1 MSAVSAGGVITL
13 TAQIKQNAV
22 VGTIVPCNIKWST
35 TVAAQN
41 EVIIPIS
48 EMWLLTDC
56 YVTSKA
62 NGGED
67 QDAQLRFKKDSDRLM
82 DTSEILVTVVTSSN
96 ARPNGL
102 HGNLQYEGGTH
113 MQVEA
118 TNNVQTDQANRNIRA
133 YCPFEKMG

>member
-1 MSAVSAGGVITL
+1 MSAVSAGGTITL
-13 TAQIKQNAV
+13 TATIPNASPI
-22 VGTIVPCNIKWST
+22 GTIVPCNIKWST

-41 EVIIPIS
+41 EVIVPIS

-56 YVTSKA
+56 YVTSTS
-62 NGGED
+62 NGGG
-67 QDAQLRFKKDSDRLM
+67 QADAQLRFKKDSDRLM
-82 DTSEILVTVVTSSN
+82 DTSEILTTVVTSSN

-118 TNNVQTDQANRNIRA
+118 TNNVLTDAARSIRA

>member
-1 MSAVSAGGVITL
+1 MSAVSAGGTITL
-13 TAQIKQNAV
+13 TAAFVANAE
-22 VGTIVPCNIKWST
+22 VGTIVPCNIKWTT
-35 TVAAQN
+35 TVAAEN

-56 YVTSKA
+56 YVTSAA
-62 NGGED
+62 NGGGD
-67 QDAQLRFKKDSDRLM
+67 FDAQLRFKKDSDRLM
-82 DTSEILVTVVTSSN
+82 DTSEILKTVVTSSN

-118 TNNVQTDQANRNIRA
+118 TNNVKHTSAANIRA

>member
-1 MSAVSAGGVITL
+1 MSAVSAGGTITL
-13 TAQIKQNAV
+13 AAAFTANV
-22 VGTIVPCNIKWST
+22 PVGTIVPCNIKWST
-35 TVAAQN
+35 TVSAEN

-56 YVTSKA
+56 YVTSA
-62 NGGED
+62 TNAGD
-67 QDAQLRFKKDSDRLM
+67 QADVQLRFKKDSDRLM
-82 DTSEILVTVVTSSN
+82 DTSEILGTVLTSSN

-118 TNNVQTDQANRNIRA
+118 TNNVQTTAIRNIRA

>member
-1 MSAVSAGGVITL
+1 MSAVSAGGTITL
-13 TAQIKQNAV
+13 TATFATNV
-22 VGTIVPCNIKWST
+22 PVGTIVPCNIKWST
-35 TVAAQN
+35 TVSAEN

-48 EMWLLTDC
+48 EMWLITDC
-56 YVTSKA
+56 YVTSNTNA
-62 NGGED
+62 AD
-67 QDAQLRFKKDSDRLM
+67 PLDVQLRFKKDSDRLM
-82 DTSEILVTVVTSSN
+82 DTSEILVTVLTTAN

-118 TNNVQTDQANRNIRA
+118 TNNVQNNTAPKVRA

>member
-13 TAQIKQNAV
+13 TADFTASAP

-35 TVAAQN
+35 TVSAEN
-41 EVIIPIS
+41 EIIIPIS

-56 YVTSKA
+56 YVTSIGNA
-62 NGGED
+62 GND
-67 QDAQLRFKKDSDRLM
+67 VDCQLRFKKDSDRLM
-82 DTSEILVTVVTSSN
+82 DTSEILATVVTSYN

-118 TNNVQTDQANRNIRA
+118 TNNVLSTTARKIRA

>member
-1 MSAVSAGGVITL
+1 MSAVSAGGTISISGTFS
-13 TAQIKQNAV
+13 ANAV
-22 VGTIVPCNIKWST
+22 IGTIVSSSIKWTT
-35 TVAAQN
+35 TVSAQN

-48 EMWLLTDC
+48 EMWLITDC
-56 YVTSKA
+56 YVTSAA
-62 NGGED
+62 NGGGSAD
-67 QDAQLRFKKDSDRLM
+67 VQLRFKKDNDRLM
-82 DTSEILVTVVTSSN
+82 DTSEILATVLTTAN

-118 TNNVQTDQANRNIRA
+118 TNNVAVGGSNQAYKA

>member
-1 MSAVSAGGVITL
+1 MSAVSAGGTISISGTFKANSVI
-13 TAQIKQNAV
+13 
-22 VGTIVPCNIKWST
+22 GTIVASSIKWTT

-48 EMWLLTDC
+48 EMWLITDC
-56 YVTSKA
+56 YCTTAA
-62 NGGED
+62 NAGD
-67 QDAQLRFKKDSDRLM
+67 TDDIQLRFKKDNDRLM
-82 DTSEILVTVVTSSN
+82 DTSEILATVLTSSN

-113 MQVEA
+113 MQVEG
-118 TNNVQTDQANRNIRA
+118 TNNNTIGGSDNAYKA

>member
-1 MSAVSAGGVITL
+1 LSAVSAGGTISL
-13 TAQIKQNAV
+13 TATIKNTSPI
-22 VGTIVPCNIKWST
+22 GTIVPCNIKWST
-35 TVAAQN
+35 TISAEN

-48 EMWLLTDC
+48 EMWLITDC
-56 YVTSKA
+56 YVTSAA
-62 NGGED
+62 NGGGTAD
-67 QDAQLRFKKDSDRLM
+67 VQLRFKKDSDRLM
-82 DTSEILVTVVTSSN
+82 DTSEILGTVVTTFN

-118 TNNVQTDQANRNIRA
+118 TNNVQHTSAANIRA

>member
-1 MSAVSAGGVITL
+1 MSAVSAGGTITL
-13 TAQIKQNAV
+13 TAAFTNGAP

-35 TVAAQN
+35 TVSAEN

-56 YVTSKA
+56 YVTSA
-62 NGGED
+62 TNAGD
-67 QDAQLRFKKDSDRLM
+67 QADVQLRFKKDSDRLM
-82 DTSEILVTVVTSSN
+82 DTSEILGTVLTSSN

-118 TNNVQTDQANRNIRA
+118 TNNVQTNVADRSIRA

>member
-1 MSAVSAGGVITL
+1 MSAVSAGGTITL
-13 TAQIKQNAV
+13 TAAFGASAPI
-22 VGTIVPCNIKWST
+22 GTIVPCKIKWST
-35 TVAAQN
+35 TVSAEN

-48 EMWLLTDC
+48 EMWLITDC
-56 YVTSKA
+56 YVTSNA
-62 NGGED
+62 NAGD
-67 QDAQLRFKKDSDRLM
+67 TADVQLRFKKDSDRLM
-82 DTSEILVTVVTSSN
+82 DTSEILITVLTTSN

-118 TNNVQTDQANRNIRA
+118 TNNVQTDSTENIRA